1 MSSKRY
7 ITVFVSCAFLL
18 VKSYVDKTII
28 VSHTES
34 IDEMECIACDDSI
47 VLCVLKK
54 FRCLWFKFIFY

>member
-7 ITVFVSCAFLL
+7 ITVFVSCVFLL

-34 IDEMECIACDDSI
+34 IDEMECIACD
-47 VLCVLKK
+47 
-54 FRCLWFKFIFY
+54 

>member
-34 IDEMECIACDDSI
+34 IDEMECIACD
-47 VLCVLKK
+47 
-54 FRCLWFKFIFY
+54 